1 MSQPFLNCPSSSKDF
16 NFTSSKGIKCCKLSG
31 NDIIQNVEKTNLF
44 VVLFLVDYN
53 VSIDEQIIEE
63 EELPMFEFYDYIFL
77 SLFPTW
83 ALAFSC
89 MLLSIPPLPQEPC
102 LKHFIVKRQTR
113 KHKSHFWKS
122 TIYLVLC
129 RHSSAN
135 KKMNN

>member
-63 EELPMFEFYDYIFL
+63 EELPMFEFKDYIVMSF
-77 SLFPTW
+77 FFTW

-89 MLLSIPPLPQEPC
+89 MLLSIPPPPQEPC
-102 LKHFIVKRQTR
+102 LKHFTVKG
-113 KHKSHFWKS
+113 
-122 TIYLVLC
+122 
-129 RHSSAN
+129 AN
-135 KKMNN
+135 QKT